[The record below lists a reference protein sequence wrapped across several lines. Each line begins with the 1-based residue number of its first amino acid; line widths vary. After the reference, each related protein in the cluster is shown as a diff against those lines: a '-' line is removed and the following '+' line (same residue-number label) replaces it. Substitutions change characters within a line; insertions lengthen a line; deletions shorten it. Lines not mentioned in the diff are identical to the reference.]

1 LVIEAALFDSGRPVL
16 IVPYIQA
23 EGLSLKHGLVCWD
36 GSRNAARAIADAQ
49 PFLARAKAIEV
60 VTVGTDLKST
70 EVSGADIANHFAGH
84 SLNVELKKIAI
95 TDVDVPNAI
104 LSRAADVSADLIVMG
119 GYGHSRLREFFLG
132 GATRGILAAM
142 TVPTIMSH
150 SMAGGSARRRSAVF
164 RQTRDQA
171 ASESL
176 VIRT

>member
-1 LVIEAALFDSGRPVL
+1 MCWSVGTEAATPLAPSP
-16 IVPYIQA
+16 
-23 EGLSLKHGLVCWD
+23 
-36 GSRNAARAIADAQ
+36 Q

-70 EVSGADIANHFAGH
+70 EVSGADIANHFARHG
-84 SLNVELKKIAI
+84 LNVELKKIAI

-104 LSRAADVSADLIVMG
+104 LSHAADVSADLIVMG

-150 SMAGGSARRRSAVF
+150 
-164 RQTRDQA
+164 
-171 ASESL
+171 
-176 VIRT
+176 